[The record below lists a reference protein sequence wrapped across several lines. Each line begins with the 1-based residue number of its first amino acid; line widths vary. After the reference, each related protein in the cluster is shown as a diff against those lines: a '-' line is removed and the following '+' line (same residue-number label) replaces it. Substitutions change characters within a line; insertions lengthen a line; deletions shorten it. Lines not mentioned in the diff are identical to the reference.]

1 MNATM
6 PAVRFRG
13 EVKHEQRLKD
23 RCRALG
29 TRLATWM
36 QAPIDFP
43 FNYCRPHYSGSG
55 LPLVSGANGSTT
67 KPSKKMAHIDTP
79 A

>member
-1 MNATM
+1 MNTTVFA
-6 PAVRFRG
+6 ARFRG
-13 EVKHEQRLKD
+13 GTKHDQKLKG
-23 RCRALG
+23 CFRALG

-36 QAPIDFP
+36 REPIDFP
-43 FNYCRPHYSGSG
+43 FNYSRPHYSGSG